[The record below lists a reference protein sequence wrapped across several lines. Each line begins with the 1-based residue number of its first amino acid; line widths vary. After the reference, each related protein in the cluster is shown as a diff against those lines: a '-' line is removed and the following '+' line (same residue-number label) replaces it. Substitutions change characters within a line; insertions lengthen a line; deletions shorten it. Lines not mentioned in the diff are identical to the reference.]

1 MLLYLV
7 QHAEAKKEEEDAA
20 RPLSEKGMRDI
31 RNMAL
36 HLSNCGITVGTI
48 LHSGKLR
55 ARQTAEVLSGF
66 LRPGKGISETEGL
79 APLDDPG
86 IIETRLKGLNEPL
99 MLVGHLPH
107 LGKLV
112 SLLLCGDLERDIVF
126 FRMAG
131 AACLERDEK
140 GNWSLK
146 WMIIPD
152 ILPALKSEGRAEGFE
167 IYARDLDL

>member
-20 RPLSEKGMRDI
+20 RPLSEKGIHDI
-31 RNMAL
+31 RNTAL
-36 HLSNCGITVGTI
+36 HLSNCGITVDSI

-66 LRPGKGISETEGL
+66 LGPGKDISETEGL
-79 APLDDPG
+79 APLDDPR
-86 IIETRLKGLNEPL
+86 IIEARLKGLNESL
-99 MLVGHLPH
+99 MIVGHLPH

-112 SLLLCGDLERDIVF
+112 SLLLCGDMERNLVL

-131 AACLERDEK
+131 AACLERDET
-140 GNWSLK
+140 GSWSLK

-152 ILPALKSEGRAEGFE
+152 ILPALKSEGRAGGFE
-167 IYARDLDL
+167 IYARDLGL